1 MTSSPTPHVVWLA
14 VAVVSCLTSCARQS
28 VPPPQ
33 GSTSLPAPAA
43 NESTGVVAPTAVN
56 GEPAPSAQPAVVEQ
70 NSSELKPVPTAEK
83 QPVAAFYT
91 VGSYDEDRDP
101 AADLAATIQRA
112 TTENKRILL
121 QVGGEWCVWC
131 HRISEYM
138 ETNAA
143 VRQLVDNHFVV
154 MKITYP
160 SDKSEGFLELYPKVS
175 AYPHLFVL
183 APDGAFLHSQGTAE
197 LEAGK
202 SYNEEVFC
210 KFLNDWKL

>member
-1 MTSSPTPHVVWLA
+1 MTTSPTLHVVWRA
-14 VAVVSCLTSCARQS
+14 VALGVCLTGCARQS
-28 VPPPQ
+28 VTPPQ
-33 GSTSLPAPAA
+33 GSTSPPAPGAID
-43 NESTGVVAPTAVN
+43 STAVIAPTAVN
-56 GEPAPSAQPAVVEQ
+56 GESAPAAQPAVVEQ
-70 NSSELKPVPTAEK
+70 NPAESKPAPTEEN
-83 QPVAAFYT
+83 QPAAAFYT
-91 VGSYDEDRDP
+91 VGSYDENRDP

-112 TTENKRILL
+112 TAENKRILI

-143 VRQLVDNHFVV
+143 VRRLVDDHFVV
-154 MKITYP
+154 MKVTYP
-160 SDKSEGFLELYPKVS
+160 SDKSEVFLEQYPKVP

-183 APDGAFLHSQGTAE
+183 APDGTFLHAQGTAE
-197 LEAGK
+197 LESGK